1 MGCLDIGRGIK
12 IPVFAKY
19 CSRLCYYDGDEAK
32 QSEIIYCPHNGT
44 KSDELDRIMQQE
56 MLRKNPSPT
65 TTTER
70 IIKNPDMTLGL
81 STLVNPGKESGRNS
95 RERVVA
101 PRPLS
106 FGRFDRPES
115 RNKGSDVKL
124 FSPSRTSP
132 STQQTKLDKTVHE
145 RFQEGFFDSHND
157 LATKK
162 KVTSPTFLRI
172 EDDTGIYASSD
183 ATLGHESESP
193 ETSERLSIKSKSV
206 FIKTNVHNISEHFA
220 KNRFTIQ
227 PHKNTEFRS
236 HAEAEIRTGKQI
248 PASGPV
254 GEFDNSDW
262 SLKTTPIISV
272 N

>member
-1 MGCLDIGRGIK
+1 MGCIDIGRGVK

-81 STLVNPGKESGRNS
+81 STLVDPGKESDRNF
-95 RERVVA
+95 RDDVVA
-101 PRPLS
+101 PRPVL
-106 FGRFDRPES
+106 FGRFNRPEN

-124 FSPSRTSP
+124 FNPSSRS
-132 STQQTKLDKTVHE
+132 SRRQHTQLDKTVHE
-145 RFQEGFFDSHND
+145 LVQKGVFDSHHD
-157 LATKK
+157 FATKK
-162 KVTSPTFLRI
+162 KVTRPTFIRV

-183 ATLGHESESP
+183 ATLEHESKLPEES
-193 ETSERLSIKSKSV
+193 EILSIKSKSI
-206 FIKTNVHNISEHFA
+206 FIKTNVPDLSQHFA
-220 KNRFTIQ
+220 TNPFTIQ

-236 HAEAEIRTGKQI
+236 HAVDQIETRKQI
-248 PASGPV
+248 TTVGPLD
-254 GEFDNSDW
+254 ESDNSDW
-262 SLKTTPIISV
+262 SLKTPPSISA

>member
-1 MGCLDIGRGIK
+1 MGCIDIGRGIK

-81 STLVNPGKESGRNS
+81 STLVDPGKESDRNF
-95 RERVVA
+95 RDDVVA
-101 PRPLS
+101 PRPVL
-106 FGRFDRPES
+106 FGRFNRPES
-115 RNKGSDVKL
+115 RNVGSDVKL
-124 FSPSRTSP
+124 FNPSSRSPRRQH
-132 STQQTKLDKTVHE
+132 TQLDKTVHE
-145 RFQEGFFDSHND
+145 HVQEGFFDSHNE

-162 KVTSPTFLRI
+162 RVTRPTFLRI
-172 EDDTGIYASSD
+172 EDDTGIYATSD
-183 ATLGHESESP
+183 ATLGHVTKSLEESE
-193 ETSERLSIKSKSV
+193 ELTIKSKSV
-206 FIKTNVHNISEHFA
+206 FIKTNVPGLSQHFA
-220 KNRFTIQ
+220 TNHFTIP
-227 PHKNTEFRS
+227 PHKNTESIS
-236 HAEAEIRTGKQI
+236 HAEDQIEIRRQMPG
-248 PASGPV
+248 SSPV
-254 GEFDNSDW
+254 TESYNTDW
-262 SLKTTPIISV
+262 SLKTTPSISA

>member
-1 MGCLDIGRGIK
+1 MGCIDIGRGIK

-81 STLVNPGKESGRNS
+81 STLVDPGKESDRNFKDH
-95 RERVVA
+95 VVA
-101 PRPLS
+101 PRPVS
-106 FGRFDRPES
+106 FGRFNRPDS
-115 RNKGSDVKL
+115 RNEGSDVKL
-124 FSPSRTSP
+124 FNPSSRSPRRQHIQS
-132 STQQTKLDKTVHE
+132 DKTVHE
-145 RFQEGFFDSHND
+145 LVQEGVFDSHSD

-162 KVTSPTFLRI
+162 KVTKPTFFRI
-172 EDDTGIYASSD
+172 EDDTGIYASSE
-183 ATLGHESESP
+183 ATLGHDSTSP
-193 ETSERLSIKSKSV
+193 DTSEKLSIKSKSV
-206 FIKTNVHNISEHFA
+206 FIKTNVPNLSQHFTS
-220 KNRFTIQ
+220 NQFTIQ

-236 HAEAEIRTGKQI
+236 HAEDQIETRKQM
-248 PASGPV
+248 PASGR
-254 GEFDNSDW
+254 FSKSDNSDW
-262 SLKTTPIISV
+262 SLKTTPSTSA

>member
-1 MGCLDIGRGIK
+1 MGCIDIGRGIK

-81 STLVNPGKESGRNS
+81 STLVDPGKESDRNF
-95 RERVVA
+95 RDDVVA
-101 PRPLS
+101 PRPVS
-106 FGRFDRPES
+106 FGRFNRPES
-115 RNKGSDVKL
+115 RNQGSDVKL
-124 FSPSRTSP
+124 FNPSSRS
-132 STQQTKLDKTVHE
+132 SRKQHTQLDKTVHE
-145 RFQEGFFDSHND
+145 LVQEGVFDSHND

-162 KVTSPTFLRI
+162 KVTRPTFIRV

-183 ATLGHESESP
+183 ATLGHESKSP
-193 ETSERLSIKSKSV
+193 DTSEKLSIKSKSV
-206 FIKTNVHNISEHFA
+206 FIKTNVANFSQHFDT
-220 KNRFTIQ
+220 NQFTIQ
-227 PHKNTEFRS
+227 PHKNTEFKI
-236 HAEAEIRTGKQI
+236 HAEDQIETRKQI
-248 PASGPV
+248 PILGPV

-262 SLKTTPIISV
+262 SLKTPPSISK

>member
-12 IPVFAKY
+12 IPVFAKF

-81 STLVNPGKESGRNS
+81 STLVDPGKESDRNS
-95 RERVVA
+95 RDREVA
-101 PRPLS
+101 PRPVS
-106 FGRFDRPES
+106 FGRFNRPES
-115 RNKGSDVKL
+115 RNQGSDVKL
-124 FSPSRTSP
+124 FNPSSTSP
-132 STQQTKLDKTVHE
+132 STQHTQSDNTVHD
-145 RFQEGFFDSHND
+145 RVQEGVFNSHND

-162 KVTSPTFLRI
+162 KVTKPTFIRI

-183 ATLGHESESP
+183 ATLGHESKSP
-193 ETSERLSIKSKSV
+193 ETSERLSIESKSV
-206 FIKTNVHNISEHFA
+206 FIKTNVHNFSQHFA
-220 KNRFTIQ
+220 KNQFTIQ
-227 PHKNTEFRS
+227 PHKNTEFRN
-236 HAEAEIRTGKQI
+236 HAEDEIRTRKQI

-262 SLKTTPIISV
+262 SLKTTPGISE

>member
-1 MGCLDIGRGIK
+1 MGCIDIGRGIK

-81 STLVNPGKESGRNS
+81 STLVDPGKESDRNF
-95 RERVVA
+95 RGDVVA
-101 PRPLS
+101 PRPIL
-106 FGRFDRPES
+106 FGRFNRPEN

-124 FSPSRTSP
+124 FNPSSRS
-132 STQQTKLDKTVHE
+132 SRKQHTQLDKTVHE
-145 RFQEGFFDSHND
+145 LVQEGVFDSHND

-162 KVTSPTFLRI
+162 KVSRPTFIRV

-183 ATLGHESESP
+183 ATLGHESKSP
-193 ETSERLSIKSKSV
+193 ETSERLSIESKSV
-206 FIKTNVHNISEHFA
+206 FIKTNVHTFSNHFA
-220 KNRFTIQ
+220 KNQFTIQ

-236 HAEAEIRTGKQI
+236 HAEDEIRTRKRI
-248 PASGPV
+248 PASGSG

-262 SLKTTPIISV
+262 SLKTPPSISA